1 MNGNI
6 GVGVLGIGGYGQQH
20 LSTIGT
26 LQEAGICRLAAVAD
40 PLAARHAGTVAALR
54 SAGVEVYNDAE
65 RLLRRDDV
73 QAVFIATPIHL
84 HAPQTVMALQAGK
97 HVYLEKPPCAT
108 LRELERMEAAQQQSG
123 TLCAVGFQMQT
134 HPALRFLKRQL
145 VQGAIGQVRRV
156 WSSVR
161 WRRTDAYY
169 NRSLWAGCF
178 RVGGQPVFDGPAT
191 NALAHVVHAAL
202 FLAGARE
209 SEWANIRRVRG
220 ALLRARPIESY
231 DTIYLE
237 AATAEGVPV
246 QLAFTHA
253 SPVEDEIVLRCA
265 GDEGVAELNWEGSV
279 TLALRGQTPQ
289 LHRFFHQ
296 SAVASTLNF
305 LQAVRAADAPDA
317 VAASSDSA
325 SSDSASGAAASSVDA
340 SSVDASSDS
349 ATAGARLATRLSDTR
364 PFLQMVNGALQSSC
378 GIHSFAAAQIERV
391 ATDESH
397 GYYQVAGLDG
407 DMKAFGNGL
416 ASSLPLLDKRCGR
429 WLDVAQLAP
438 GLSSAAPT
446 AQPDD
451 GQGEMSR

>member
-20 LSTIGT
+20 LSTIST

-40 PLAARHAGTVAALR
+40 PLAARHAATVVALR

-65 RLLRRDDV
+65 LLLRRDDV

-134 HPALRFLKRQL
+134 HPALRFLKRQM
-145 VQGAIGQVRRV
+145 VRGAIGQVRRV

-191 NALAHVVHAAL
+191 NALAHIVHAAL

-209 SEWANIRRVRG
+209 TEWAEVQRVRG
-220 ALLRARPIESY
+220 ALMRARPIESY
-231 DTIYLE
+231 DTAYLE
-237 AATAEGVPV
+237 AATAGDVQV

-253 SPVEDEIVLRCA
+253 SPVEEEIVLRCA

-279 TLALRGQTPQ
+279 TLAPHGQTPQ

-305 LQAVRAADAPDA
+305 LQCVHAVDTPDAGTISGGAAPD
-317 VAASSDSA
+317 DT
-325 SSDSASGAAASSVDA
+325 GI
-340 SSVDASSDS
+340 
-349 ATAGARLATRLSDTR
+349 AGARLATRLGDTR

-378 GIHSFAAAQIERV
+378 GIHSFAAAQVERV
-391 ATDESH
+391 AADESH
-397 GYYQVAGLDG
+397 GYYQVAGLDAE
-407 DMKAFGNGL
+407 MKAFGQGSANG
-416 ASSLPLLDKRCGR
+416 LPLLSQNCGGRCLMR
-429 WLDVAQLAP
+429 QSRRVCRFPQ
-438 GLSSAAPT
+438 T
-446 AQPDD
+446 QPDD
-451 GQGEMSR
+451 GAGSESSH